1 MCEYN
6 TYVCE
11 YKLLPEHTTR
21 ESCMTFFGG
30 MTEKDDLQE
39 LKNVKLLGRWAA
51 VGEGKGYC
59 VAQAKCNKDMQEWL
73 TNWVTMADIK
83 VMPCLDDNQQR
94 ELILGSP
101 PSYRVTFDKV
111 NSSALPNQS
120 LYWIQYQFKPGSEQ
134 MGFNAFASLTEE
146 EDKSDSGKCTPFGR
160 WHIPSLG
167 KGFAIASSPS
177 VMDLYKWAYNWGE
190 LCNVEIIPV
199 TEDKETRSIISN
211 GFGFQIK
218 YNKLMEELSQY
229 SNKNNNNNN
238 CCYPN

>member
-6 TYVCE
+6 TYICE
-11 YKLLPEHTTR
+11 YKLLPEHSTR
-21 ESCMTFFGG
+21 ETCMTFFGG
-30 MTEKDDLQE
+30 MTNEDDLQE

-59 VAQAKCNKDMQEWL
+59 VVQALCNKDIQEWL

-94 ELILGSP
+94 ELILGA
-101 PSYRVTFDKV
+101 PSTWHVTFDKV

-120 LYWIQYQFKPGSEQ
+120 LYWIQYQFKSGSEK

-177 VMDLYKWAYNWGE
+177 VMDLYKWAHNWSE

-199 TEDKETRSIISN
+199 TEDKETREIIKM
-211 GFGFQIK
+211 GFGYEVK
-218 YNKLMEELSQY
+218 HAKLMEQLKMMHQQPTPGRWG
-229 SNKNNNNNN
+229 
-238 CCYPN
+238 CFP